1 MIPYYEVFRNNWRL
15 RLEFS
20 SQSYR
25 ADIAVDNHSLC
36 LGNGALKDPSGA
48 VISGLQIE
56 LLAGK
61 KVFRKLRTSNQG
73 TFDFEEIP
81 SGRYRIRVRHRG
93 FCAPEV
99 ECGTGGCTVKPYLRI
114 EQMS

>member
-36 LGNGALKDPSGA
+36 LGNGLFGIQRISSRSTASALRGTERPFWSRD
-48 VISGLQIE
+48 I
-56 LLAGK
+56 
-61 KVFRKLRTSNQG
+61 RTANRIARG
-73 TFDFEEIP
+73 EE
-81 SGRYRIRVRHRG
+81 GV
-93 FCAPEV
+93 PETQD
-99 ECGTGGCTVKPYLRI
+99 E
-114 EQMS
+114 

>member
-1 MIPYYEVFRNNWRL
+1 MDCSVSK
-15 RLEFS
+15 EFQVAQPQVLS
-20 SQSYR
+20 
-25 ADIAVDNHSLC
+25 
-36 LGNGALKDPSGA
+36 GALKDPSGA

-114 EQMS
+114 EQMSLPVK